1 MLITQRLTIKQT
13 WKLQLMDI
21 ASAVKERF
29 ELYISFFFIREPAC
43 FVISKKK
50 ETMKG
55 EVVSS
60 SQSDCFPVVIEICF
74 SIVRLPLIS

>member
-1 MLITQRLTIKQT
+1 
-13 WKLQLMDI
+13 MDI

-29 ELYISFFFIREPAC
+29 EPYISFFFIREPAC

-55 EVVSS
+55 EVVSNS
-60 SQSDCFPVVIEICF
+60 HDQSDCFPVVIEIYF